1 MGVNNKTI
9 SVTEINKQ
17 LIAVRTASKIE
28 KKDLVIGEEFNASEV
43 FNTIVDDLKTQKIVN
58 HLLLVE

>member
-28 KKDLVIGEEFNASEV
+28 KKDLVIGEEFNV
-43 FNTIVDDLKTQKIVN
+43 DIVMQDIVTDLKT
-58 HLLLVE
+58 